1 LAKSQNWRNYF
12 LILRHQFLQQ
22 KDYSIS
28 GRIHQPGAGP
38 MTDRPQ
44 PTAARRVSL
53 SLDTWALLAASLF
66 ILAVVFGSLPRI
78 PW

>member
-1 LAKSQNWRNYF
+1 
-12 LILRHQFLQQ
+12 
-22 KDYSIS
+22 
-28 GRIHQPGAGP
+28 

-44 PTAARRVSL
+44 PATARRVSL
-53 SLDTWALLAASLF
+53 SPDTWALLAASLF